1 MLIKKMST
9 HWSARCLE
17 ARVLEDLV
25 VWCRTQG
32 HSEEPGA
39 DTLFRRLKPDWIRR
53 FALRE
58 ALLPWVRA
66 NTGLTTFYP
75 DELDVASTPRT
86 LARHLAER
94 IASRTESPIR
104 PPIIPFSSDRVKEP
118 TVFILNCP
126 RSGSTLFRCMLM
138 GHPSLYAP
146 PELHLAEFAS
156 MRERERQFADA
167 GQDWKTMGLVQTI
180 MHLTGWSKWQAFHY
194 LSHLTRRDVPVT
206 EVYRLLHGLCPKPIL
221 VDKSPSISGHLQRIE
236 EGFENP
242 RYLFLTRHPYAAIES
257 MTLNRV
263 NPPFPNH
270 TFAEAEQVWLEAN
283 SNIQRFLA
291 KIPFDRWHRLS
302 FEELVTR
309 TEKTLRGVMDFLG
322 LPECSSMADAYEGD
336 RLQEGIGCINFP
348 KRQGVEKELG
358 DRWEHVRLPGQ
369 LCSETRIIAAELG
382 YRNV

>member
-1 MLIKKMST
+1 MSST
-9 HWSARCLE
+9 SFPCSDEEHILQE
-17 ARVLEDLV
+17 LV
-25 VWCRTQG
+25 GWCHTQG
-32 HSEEPGA
+32 HKEEAGG
-39 DTLFRRLKPDWIRR
+39 DTLFRRLKPEWIRR
-53 FALRE
+53 FALHE

-66 NTGLTTFYP
+66 NTGLATFYP

-104 PPIIPFSSDRVKEP
+104 PPIIPFRGGMVKEP

-146 PELHLAEFAS
+146 PELHLAEFAG

-180 MHLTGWSKWQAFHY
+180 MHMTGWSKWQAFHY
-194 LSHLTRRDVPVT
+194 LSHLTRRDLPVT

-236 EGFENP
+236 ECFENP
-242 RYLFLTRHPYAAIES
+242 RYLFLTRHPCAAIES
-257 MTLNRV
+257 MMLNRV
-263 NPPFPNH
+263 NPPLPNH
-270 TFAEAEQVWLEAN
+270 TFSEAERVWLEAN
-283 SNIQRFLA
+283 SNILSFLENTA
-291 KIPFDRWHRLS
+291 LDRWHRLS
-302 FEELVTR
+302 FEELVAKTDR
-309 TEKTLRGVMDFLG
+309 TLRGVTDFLG
-322 LPECSSMADAYEGD
+322 LPYCESMADVYEGE
-336 RLQEGIGCINFP
+336 RLQGGIGCVNFP
-348 KRQGVEKELG
+348 KRRRVERELG
-358 DRWEHVRLPGQ
+358 DRWKHVRLPGQ
-369 LCSETRIIAAELG
+369 LCSETRTIAAEFG